1 MDNWEA
7 IWMFFGPSVTPLAKC
22 LLGNFHKPWL
32 HIQWV
37 PSLGKAQWLLYF
49 FNIINFP
56 LNCRTA
62 LCFTVSEAEE
72 FWLNDTNIANYWVLS
87 RKVHFYQIWSHLRSP
102 PLSTS
107 PPLLCI
113 PASKS
118 PKYPP
123 LTPGWSL
130 YNSLTLPNPTILLF
144 ICCKCQGPLSTPKHN
159 VKIQF
164 LMHNPYSW

>member
-1 MDNWEA
+1 MHFKSGPTLEA
-7 IWMFFGPSVTPLAKC
+7 
-22 LLGNFHKPWL
+22 
-32 HIQWV
+32 
-37 PSLGKAQWLLYF
+37 
-49 FNIINFP
+49 
-56 LNCRTA
+56 
-62 LCFTVSEAEE
+62 
-72 FWLNDTNIANYWVLS
+72 
-87 RKVHFYQIWSHLRSP
+87 

-144 ICCKCQGPLSTPKHN
+144 VCCKCQAPRSTPQHN

-164 LMHNPYSW
+164 LMHHSDFLKE